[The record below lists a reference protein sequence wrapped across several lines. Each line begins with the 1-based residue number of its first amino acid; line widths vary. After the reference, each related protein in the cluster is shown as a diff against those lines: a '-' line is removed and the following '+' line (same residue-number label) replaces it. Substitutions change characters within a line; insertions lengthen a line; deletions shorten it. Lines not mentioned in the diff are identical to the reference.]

1 MLEHPVL
8 CCRTCDAGLALTLP
22 AHGIAECCNAARG
35 TCGNNVPDAAPTHQ
49 LPALCWQCVQCQRGV
64 CACGHAA
71 CGAASFRGLRH
82 EDLVR
87 AGLGKNQC
95 TGMPP
100 GLSAGEFT
108 ERVLHACL
116 DRLLLSAGQ
125 TQALAAFVCA
135 YPDSVCLL
143 AGAHTPQ
150 PPHSPTSQRAR
161 RTSTLCNVVD
171 MEAALHHA
179 AKTCGLAV
187 KIDAIREVV
196 AMMQPDDG
204 GMISHRAFRK
214 FVQAETAFLASAYR
228 WRLVRAHACRR
239 VCACVCLHNPMHA
252 DIQVCVQLTSTRTVA
267 QWHAYYAELVGE
279 PACECAA
286 CRLWA
291 RLRTPGGAFAAR
303 ETARWM
309 RRVEYEDGGVLMRT
323 CLWLRT
329 HFARPPLRKPVTKE
343 AGAEPVE
350 CR

>member
-1 MLEHPVL
+1 ML
-8 CCRTCDAGLALTLP
+8 CCRTCDAALALTLP
-22 AHGIAECCNAARG
+22 AHGIAECSNAARG
-35 TCGNNVPDAAPTHQ
+35 TCGNNAPDAAPTHR

-64 CACGHAA
+64 CACGDAA

-116 DRLLLSAGQ
+116 DGLLLTAGQ

-214 FVQAETAFLASAYR
+214 FVQAETAFLSSAYR
-228 WRLVRAHACRR
+228 WRLVGVHACRP
-239 VCACVCLHNPMHA
+239 VFACVCLHKSMHA
-252 DIQVCVQLTSTRTVA
+252 DIEGV
-267 QWHAYYAELVGE
+267 
-279 PACECAA
+279 CAA
-286 CRLWA
+286 HEHAHRRAVACI
-291 RLRTPGGAFAAR
+291 LRRAGGGARVRVRGLSALGAPAHAEGGLCGARDCALDAAH
-303 ETARWM
+303 
-309 RRVEYEDGGVLMRT
+309 RVRGRGHPDAHVPLAAHALCAPAPAQAGDEGGSSGSV
-323 CLWLRT
+323 
-329 HFARPPLRKPVTKE
+329 
-343 AGAEPVE
+343 GG
-350 CR
+350 